1 MASPVISVAMTAYN
15 GERHLAEAIDSILAQ
30 SFADFE
36 LLVVDDRSTDNSRAV
51 IEACASRDPRVRLV
65 ECAAKGRVPALNAII
80 DQSRGPWFAVMD
92 ADDVAHPERFARQM
106 AFLAANPGHGM
117 VGTDTV
123 LIGPDSQPIE
133 RPFAPRPC
141 SHDEIVANLEEGVV
155 MLHSAMIA
163 RTDLVREVG
172 KYRAPFVTSQD
183 YDLFLRLSTC
193 TRMANLPD
201 RLVSYRIYPEQV
213 STQKLVEQTLAAV
226 VAWHSHLSRLE
237 GRYDPVEGLERLPE
251 LGSLDLLFA
260 RKGVDAYARKRIIN
274 RISYAPDLLAGEA
287 KDILIKHIREVPSR
301 KALWRLAPR
310 LALAGFLL
318 ESAQVAAALLG
329 A

>member
-1 MASPVISVAMTAYN
+1 MISPAISVAMTAYN

-30 SFADFE
+30 TFPHFE
-36 LLVVDDRSTDNSRAV
+36 LLIVDDHSTDQSRSI
-51 IEACASRDPRVRLV
+51 IEASAARDPRVRLV

-80 DQSRGPWFAVMD
+80 DRARGEWLAVMD
-92 ADDVAHPERFARQM
+92 ADDVAHPLRFERQM
-106 AFLAANPGHGM
+106 AFLAAHTSHGM
-117 VGTDTV
+117 IGTDTE

-133 RPFAPRPC
+133 RPFAQRPC
-141 SHDEIVANLEEGVV
+141 SHEEITANLEEGVV

-163 RTDLVREVG
+163 RTGLVREVG

-183 YDLFLRLSTC
+183 YDLFLRLSTR
-193 TRMANLPD
+193 TKMANLPD
-201 RLVSYRIYPEQV
+201 KLVSYRIYPEQV
-213 STQKLVEQTLAAV
+213 STAKLVEQTLAAV

-237 GRYDPVEGLERLPE
+237 DRYDPIEGLERLPE
-251 LGSLDLLFA
+251 LGTLDTLFG

-287 KDILIKHIREVPSR
+287 KDILIRHIREVPSR
-301 KALWRLAPR
+301 RQLWRLAPR

-318 ESAQVAAALLG
+318 ESAQVAAALL
-329 A
+329 AP